1 MTKKISKVIIFPFK
15 LLFSRATLAFISVL
29 VQLGIIFLVYLFFKD
44 YFVLLVGGMTAFSL
58 ILVVF
63 IINSRMASEFKTSWI
78 ILVLALPG
86 IGAFFYL
93 FCKSEVTVKSLKRRL
108 DFFKM
113 ENYKYLSQNET
124 VMSDLEKKNKS
135 LYLHM
140 NYLYKEGHNPTYYNE
155 EATYFPCG
163 EEFYPDLL
171 KELQKAQKF
180 IFLEFF
186 IIAND
191 EMWQGILDILKK
203 KAKEGVEVRVL
214 YDGTCSFMLL
224 PKNYPEILKEYG
236 IKCEIFSPVVPLVST
251 HYNNRDHRKIIVID
265 GDIAYTGGINLASE
279 YINKIKRFGYWKD
292 NMLKVKGS
300 VVNSLTVLFLES
312 WNLMNFTKREDYTPY
327 IKRHMAKKQD
337 GFINFYGVSPTNV
350 VSTGKMSYLYLIQTA
365 VKTLDIAM
373 PYFIVDNEIIG
384 SLIYASKKGVKV
396 RIILPGIPDKKL
408 INYVAKTYY
417 KELIKENIEIY
428 EYKDGF
434 THLKMMLKDGT
445 EVIVGT
451 VNLDY
456 RSLYLHFEDAILMYK
471 TKAIIKMND
480 DYHDMI
486 EKSHLV
492 SLEECK
498 NYSKVKL
505 LIGQILRIFGPLL

>member
-1 MTKKISKVIIFPFK
+1 M
-15 LLFSRATLAFISVL
+15 
-29 VQLGIIFLVYLFFKD
+29 
-44 YFVLLVGGMTAFSL
+44 
-58 ILVVF
+58 
-63 IINSRMASEFKTSWI
+63 
-78 ILVLALPG
+78 
-86 IGAFFYL
+86 
-93 FCKSEVTVKSLKRRL
+93 
-108 DFFKM
+108 
-113 ENYKYLSQNET
+113 
-124 VMSDLEKKNKS
+124 
-135 LYLHM
+135 
-140 NYLYKEGHNPTYYNE
+140 
-155 EATYFPCG
+155 
-163 EEFYPDLL
+163 
-171 KELQKAQKF
+171 
-180 IFLEFF
+180 
-186 IIAND
+186 
-191 EMWQGILDILKK
+191 
-203 KAKEGVEVRVL
+203 
-214 YDGTCSFMLL
+214 
-224 PKNYPEILKEYG
+224 
-236 IKCEIFSPVVPLVST
+236 
-251 HYNNRDHRKIIVID
+251 ID

-365 VKTLDIAM
+365 TKTLDIAIL
-373 PYFIVDNEIIG
+373 YFIVDNEIIG

-445 EVIVGT
+445 EAIVGT